1 MFKELAPLLRP
12 RAVLLTISH
21 ISEDQFRVNV
31 VPRKFSD
38 GENDALT
45 TPVSVSGTVEDLD
58 AQLPQT
64 LVDFVSSHLE
74 LKNTLDRAKADM
86 DAAAKAAQTEA
97 RNKSKNQTAKKDANY
112 AAVPKAAAPD
122 ASAPKTLEPP
132 KTPGLFDVAP
142 ERSTSDSAGGRSIA
156 SGPASGNQLAEEDE
170 ENLAEINANRED
182 ADGDFEQD
190 AADGDF
196 DEAA

>member
-1 MFKELAPLLRP
+1 MFKELAPLLRH

-31 VPRKFSD
+31 VPRKISD

-45 TPVSVSGTVEDLD
+45 TPVSISGTVEDLD

-64 LVDFVSSHLE
+64 LVAFVSSHLE

-122 ASAPKTLEPP
+122 GSAPKTLGPP

-142 ERSTSDSAGGRSIA
+142 ERSTSDSAVSRSIA

-170 ENLAEINANRED
+170 EILAEINANRED